1 MAELGDLFGSSASS
15 VKDFQVDIEMLDY
28 KFIEECKDWKKLN
41 VIVDVLKSGKEGYY
55 PDVSSFDN
63 RYDEIMS

>member
-41 VIVDVLKSGKEGYY
+41 VIVDVLKSGKEGFY
-55 PDVSSFDN
+55 PDVSSFGN